1 MTERFIYLLIRF
13 IEKAVWFLKIY
24 IREYRYLLAF
34 LAIFVFCYILFMHWL
49 NIRFLRVMRRA
60 AALACLGIELAAI
73 ANFTILFREA
83 GTEHQYELEL
93 FWSYRSWIFGGS
105 VELGMEVLNNIL
117 LFFPLG
123 FILTDAFGGKCP
135 LRAVFLVSFVCSAAV
150 EVSQF
155 VFRIGLFEFDDIFNN
170 VLGALAGWCV
180 FHILHSFRHRRKHG
194 NVQKQD
200 SFL

>member
-1 MTERFIYLLIRF
+1 MTERFTYLLIRF

-34 LAIFVFCYILFMHWL
+34 LAVFVFCYILFMHWL

-73 ANFTILFREA
+73 
-83 GTEHQYELEL
+83 
-93 FWSYRSWIFGGS
+93 
-105 VELGMEVLNNIL
+105 
-117 LFFPLG
+117 
-123 FILTDAFGGKCP
+123 
-135 LRAVFLVSFVCSAAV
+135 LVSFVCSAAV